1 MLPIGQ
7 SYALLGKSVK
17 IVSSGE
23 SELRDQAL
31 FLYAAAASSFATE
44 TTRHAAL
51 FPQKVAGDSR
61 RYP

>member
-1 MLPIGQ
+1 MLLTGQ
-7 SYALLGKSVK
+7 SYALLKRSVK
-17 IVSSGE
+17 MFSSGE
-23 SELRDQAL
+23 SELRGQAP
-31 FLYAAAASSFATE
+31 FLDGAAAASFATE

>member
-1 MLPIGQ
+1 MLLTGQ

-23 SELRDQAL
+23 SELRDQ

-51 FPQKVAGDSR
+51 FPQKIAGDSH